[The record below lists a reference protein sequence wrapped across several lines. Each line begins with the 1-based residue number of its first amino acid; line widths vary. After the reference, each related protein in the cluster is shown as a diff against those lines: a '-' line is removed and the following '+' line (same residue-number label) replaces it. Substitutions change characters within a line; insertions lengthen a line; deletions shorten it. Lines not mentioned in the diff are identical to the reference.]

1 MPLKSKYVLA
11 LDLGTTS
18 VRAMIFDSKLVIK
31 AVAQKPIKMSFP
43 EPGLVEQDAE
53 EIFRLA
59 KQVMRAALR
68 QSKINVEQIAGLG
81 ITNQRETTVLW
92 STRTGR
98 PVAPAIVWQDRRTA
112 GMCQRL
118 EKDGLESMIRRKTG
132 LVIDPYFSATKLRWL
147 LSHTAGRTPQADL
160 KFGTIDSWIIWK
172 LTGQRVHA
180 TDVSNASRTMLYNI
194 RDLSWDKELL
204 QLFRVPES
212 ILPQVLPSGSIFGET
227 ERSILGKSVLISGV
241 LGDQQAALFGQTCFK
256 KGQMKN
262 TYGTGAFLL
271 LNTGNQPVITKEPL
285 LATIAWQIK
294 DQVTYAL
301 EGGVFACGSVVNWL
315 KDELR
320 IIKDP
325 SDTDRLAQT
334 TKGNGGVY
342 FVPAFNGL
350 GAPYWDPQAR
360 GVIIGLTQGSGRA
373 ELARAALEGIAH
385 QTTDVI
391 EAMKQGT
398 GLSPKQ
404 IRVDGGVSKNNF
416 AMQRQADLAG
426 VSIVRPRITETTALG
441 AAMIAGLQVGYWPS
455 LSSLNRLNKI
465 SQRWQ
470 PRFSMS
476 QRRQERQ
483 RWRKAV
489 QATQTFHQK

>member
-1 MPLKSKYVLA
+1 MSLKSKYILA

-31 AVAQKPIKMSFP
+31 AVSQKSIKISYP
-43 EPGLVEQDAE
+43 EPGWVEQDAE
-53 EIFRLA
+53 EIFYLA
-59 KQVMRAALR
+59 KQVMREALR
-68 QSKINVEQIAGLG
+68 QSKIKAEQIAGIG

-92 STRTGR
+92 NIRTGR

-112 GMCQRL
+112 DMCQRL
-118 EKDGLESMIRRKTG
+118 EKDGLESMIRHKTG

-147 LSHTAGRTPQADL
+147 LTHMANRVSHIDL
-160 KFGTIDSWIIWK
+160 RFGTIDSWIIWK

-180 TDVSNASRTMLYNI
+180 TDVSNASRTMMFNI
-194 RDLSWDKELL
+194 NDRCWDAELL
-204 QLFRVPES
+204 KLFRIPAG
-212 ILPQVLPSGSIFGET
+212 ILPTVLPSATIFGET
-227 ERSILGKSVLISGV
+227 ERSILGKSVPISGV

-271 LNTGNQPVITKEPL
+271 LNTGNKPVITKEPL

-315 KDELR
+315 KDE
-320 IIKDP
+320 IGVINEAA
-325 SDTDRLAQT
+325 DTDHLAQT
-334 TKGNGGVY
+334 IKGNDEVY

-350 GAPYWDPQAR
+350 GAPYWDPLAR
-360 GVIIGLTQGSGRA
+360 GMIIGLTQGTGKA
-373 ELARAALEGIAH
+373 QLARAALEGIAH

-391 EAMKQGT
+391 EAMKQGS

-416 AMQRQADLAG
+416 AMQCQ
-426 VSIVRPRITETTALG
+426 
-441 AAMIAGLQVGYWPS
+441 
-455 LSSLNRLNKI
+455 
-465 SQRWQ
+465 
-470 PRFSMS
+470 
-476 QRRQERQ
+476 
-483 RWRKAV
+483 
-489 QATQTFHQK
+489 